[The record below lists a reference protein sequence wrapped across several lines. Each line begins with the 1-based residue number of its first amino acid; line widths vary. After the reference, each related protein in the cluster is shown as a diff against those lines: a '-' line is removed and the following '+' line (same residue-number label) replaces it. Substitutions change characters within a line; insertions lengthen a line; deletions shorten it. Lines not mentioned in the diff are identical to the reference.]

1 MMTFLLQIPVS
12 VDSLGL
18 DLVQTNEPIEKTLS
32 IIDLITSGGV
42 GGQIIMATLGVLSIL
57 TVYLF
62 SERFQVIKKAMK
74 DDPHFMNK
82 VKDYLSD
89 NKVES
94 VVALC
99 DRLSSPV
106 ANMVAKGALSK
117 NGTSKEI
124 QEAMERQGNLEIY
137 KLEHN
142 LASLATIAGAAPM
155 IGFLGTVIGMI
166 LAFHE
171 MASAGGQIDVE
182 MLSKGIYTAMTTTVA
197 GLIVGIVAYLA
208 YNQLVVKVTKAT
220 FKMEQGTAEFL
231 DVIAQSK

>member
-1 MMTFLLQIPVS
+1 MKTILFQVPVV
-12 VDSLGL
+12 VDSLGV
-18 DLVQTNEPIEKTLS
+18 DLAQSSEPVEKTLS
-32 IIDLITSGGV
+32 IIDLITSGGL
-42 GGQIIMATLGVLSIL
+42 GGQIIMITLGILSVL
-57 TVYLF
+57 TVYF
-62 SERFQVIKKAMK
+62 FIERLQVIQSAVK
-74 DDPHFMNK
+74 DDPQFMNK

-89 NKVES
+89 RKIDS

-99 DRLSSPV
+99 NRSSSAV
-106 ANMVAKGALSK
+106 AHMVAKGVVAKGSTNDVK
-117 NGTSKEI
+117 D
-124 QEAMERQGNLEIY
+124 AMERQGNLEVY

-142 LASLATIAGAAPM
+142 LSSLATIAGAAPM

-208 YNQLVVKVTKAT
+208 YNQLVAKVTKAT
-220 FKMEQGTAEFL
+220 FKMDQGTAEFL
-231 DVIAQSK
+231 EVISENN

>member
-1 MMTFLLQIPVS
+1 MIKLLLQIPVA
-12 VDSLGL
+12 VDSLGV
-18 DLVQTNEPIEKTLS
+18 DLSQTNEPKEKILS
-32 IIDLITSGGV
+32 IIDLITSGGL
-42 GGQIIMATLGVLSIL
+42 GGQIIMITLGVLSIL

-62 SERFQVIKKAMK
+62 TERFQVIKKAMK
-74 DDPHFMNK
+74 EDPHFMNK
-82 VKDYLSD
+82 VKDYLSE

-94 VVALC
+94 IVALSE
-99 DRLSSPV
+99 RSSSPI
-106 ANMVAKGALSK
+106 ANMVAKGALCKSG
-117 NGTSKEI
+117 NSKEI

-142 LASLATIAGAAPM
+142 LSSLATIAGAAPM

-166 LAFHE
+166 IAFHE

-208 YNQLVVKVTKAT
+208 YNQLVAKVTRAT
-220 FKMEQGTAEFL
+220 FKMDQGTAEFL
-231 DVIAQSK
+231 EVISENK